1 MEELLKYKKILVTGV
16 QRSGTHFISLVAAKE
31 TGYLRIVEMDFK
43 ISNMDILNKYLQQE
57 NVVIQ
62 CPAIVEK
69 ILELDLS
76 DVLVVWVERLNE
88 DIIASQKKIWTNA
101 DEFSEREK
109 YLNTK
114 YYDFSKT
121 LIEIKKDYF
130 NGEIKNKIPNI
141 ITVHYTDYLSH
152 ELSYKSENIN

>member
-1 MEELLKYKKILVTGV
+1 MKKEELLKYKKILVTGV
-16 QRSGTHFISLVAAKE
+16 QRSGTHFLSLIVAKKI
-31 TGYLRIVEMDFK
+31 GYLRIVEMDFK
-43 ISNMDILNKYLQQE
+43 VSEIDILKKYLTVD

-62 CPAIVEK
+62 CPAIVER
-69 ILELDLS
+69 ILELNLS
-76 DVLVVWVERLNE
+76 DVLVVWVDRDNE

-130 NGEIKNKIPNI
+130 NGEIKNKIPNL
-141 ITVHYTDYLSH
+141 ITVNYNDFLKH
-152 ELSYKSENIN
+152 ELSYK